1 MLELENKITEIKNFY
16 NELISLV
23 DRVQEKISKTE
34 EWSTGIIQ
42 IECKEETV
50 RKKAGYF
57 KAVRQ
62 YQAFKNMCNTS
73 SE

>member
-50 RKKAGYF
+50 RKKQVIL
-57 KAVRQ
+57 KQ
-62 YQAFKNMCNTS
+62 
-73 SE
+73 